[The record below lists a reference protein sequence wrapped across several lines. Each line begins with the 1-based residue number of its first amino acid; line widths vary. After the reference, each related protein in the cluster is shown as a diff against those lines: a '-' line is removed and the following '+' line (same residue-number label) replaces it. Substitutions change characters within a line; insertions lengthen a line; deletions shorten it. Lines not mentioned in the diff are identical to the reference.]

1 MQSLSIYFLIL
12 LTTVFWGLNFNIAKY
27 VINEVTPYT
36 AAAER
41 VLIAALIMFIYI
53 LVRERGHIEALS
65 KNFVAFTILG
75 LIGVTGFNAAFFLGL
90 SITTPINGALIMAT
104 NPLTTVLLAALIEGN
119 KISMQQKLGMVLSFA
134 SVVIVITGGSL
145 TTLSQVNLANGDII
159 IIIGSLAW
167 SVYGIGC
174 RRYTKQTS
182 LLLVTGYTMIIG
194 AVASVLLALVMEPGQ
209 FPVLDVPYS
218 TNAALLFMAIFG
230 TVLAYLFWNLGMKKV
245 GVANTS
251 IFFNIVPV
259 TTMSIT
265 LLQGGNI
272 TSVQLIAASGVILGV
287 LIATGTIN
295 RIYASFERS

>member
-1 MQSLSIYFLIL
+1 MQSLAIYFLIL
-12 LTTVFWGLNFNIAKY
+12 LTTVFWGLNFNIAKF
-27 VINEVTPYT
+27 VINDVTPYT

-41 VLIAALIMFIYI
+41 VLIAALIMFVYI
-53 LVRERGHIEALS
+53 QVWERGHIEALR

-90 SITTPINGALIMAT
+90 SITSPVNGALIMAT

-119 KISMQQKLGMVLSFA
+119 KISIQQKAGMVLSFA
-134 SVVIVITGGSL
+134 SVIIVITGGSL
-145 TTLSQVNLANGDII
+145 TTLSQANLASGDII

-167 SVYGIGC
+167 SIYGIGC

-182 LLLVTGYTMIIG
+182 LLLVTGYTMITG
-194 AVASVLLALVMEPGQ
+194 AVASVVLALVMEPGQ
-209 FPVLDVPYS
+209 FPALDVPHS
-218 TNAALLFMAIFG
+218 TNMALLFMAIFG

-251 IFFNIVPV
+251 IFFNMVPV

-265 LLQGGNI
+265 LLQGRDI
-272 TSVQLIAASGVILGV
+272 SSMQLIGAGGVILGV
-287 LIATGTIN
+287 LVATGSID
-295 RIYASFERS
+295 RIRASFGGR